1 MKIIPIL
8 AFIFLLISCG
18 DNKKESNN
26 ESGQDAEKGS
36 HFIPVTSYRTGPYAV
51 SGTPAAD
58 AMIDYMKLINER
70 DGGINGVKLDWEE
83 CETAYKPDRFI
94 ECYERLKGKGA
105 KGARARRG
113 PGALGLAP
121 VVATAFFPL
130 INLPNFI
137 LASLS

>member
-1 MKIIPIL
+1 MIL
-8 AFIFLLISCG
+8 HF
-18 DNKKESNN
+18 
-26 ESGQDAEKGS
+26 AE
-36 HFIPVTSYRTGPYAV
+36 
-51 SGTPAAD
+51 
-58 AMIDYMKLINER
+58 
-70 DGGINGVKLDWEE
+70 
-83 CETAYKPDRFI
+83 
-94 ECYERLKGKGA
+94 GKGA